1 MFKYKKI
8 TTIILFLLLTFSSSY
23 ADHDHRTNVIKKIL
37 PAVVEVIAQKE
48 VAPVNQENG
57 FQFRNKKPGL
67 GNDRNDR
74 EQMERDQF
82 HSGTGFVISS
92 DGYVLTNS
100 HVINNVKEAGKI
112 TLRFYND
119 VTYEATLINF
129 DDDSDLALLKII
141 QKSKAIVV
149 EEFPFVTWG
158 KRPELG
164 ENTIAIGSPLNLS
177 FSVTRGIVSALDRF
191 IPNLPSFVPYIQT
204 DASINPG
211 NSGGPLFN
219 EDGEVIGIN
228 TLIMSNNRDK
238 QSSGSIGLGF
248 AVDGIFAQEVV
259 KRLMTGEKIIRP
271 YMGIMYRVI
280 IETDI
285 DVYKEGIGVI
295 IQEIVPSSPAGQ
307 YLRVGDVLLK
317 MNGENIK
324 WRMLATKI
332 KNKKVGEIVLFDI
345 VRDGKHMKIEF
356 KLGRKK

>member
-1 MFKYKKI
+1 MFKYKYI
-8 TTIILFLLLTFSSSY
+8 TTIILFLLLTFTSSY
-23 ADHDHRTNVIKKIL
+23 ADHNHRTNVIKKIL
-37 PAVVEVIAQKE
+37 PAVVEVIAQKDT
-48 VAPVNQENG
+48 APVNQENG
-57 FQFRNKKPGL
+57 FTFRNKKPGP
-67 GNDRNDR
+67 NKEEMEQDR
-74 EQMERDQF
+74 F

-92 DGYVLTNS
+92 DGYVITNS
-100 HVINNVKEAGKI
+100 HVINNVKTEGTI

-119 VTYEATLINF
+119 ISYNAKIIGY

-141 QKSKAIVV
+141 QKSENIVQDV
-149 EEFPFVTWG
+149 FSFVTFG

-177 FSVTRGIVSALDRF
+177 FSITRGIVSALDRF
-191 IPNLPSFVPYIQT
+191 IPNLPSYVPYIQT

-248 AVDGIFAQEVV
+248 AVDGIFAQEVI
-259 KRLMTGEKIIRP
+259 KQLMTGEKIVRP

-280 IETDI
+280 IETDLN
-285 DVYKEGIGVI
+285 DYTEGVGVI
-295 IQEIVPSSPAGQ
+295 IEKIIPSSPAGDF
-307 YLRVGDVLLK
+307 LRVGDILLK
-317 MNGENIK
+317 MNGEDIK

-356 KLGRKK
+356 KLGIKK